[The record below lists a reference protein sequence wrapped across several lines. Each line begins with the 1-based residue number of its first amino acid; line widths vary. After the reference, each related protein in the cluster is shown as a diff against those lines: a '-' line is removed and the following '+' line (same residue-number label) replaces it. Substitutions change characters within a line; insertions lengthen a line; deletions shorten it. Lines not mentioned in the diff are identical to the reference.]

1 MFIFLSPLRSAD
13 LPMLEEKTLINKIL
27 KGDLHSFK
35 TLIERYEN
43 LVFCVI
49 RRLLNKTED
58 VEDIAQEV
66 FIKVHQNLARFN
78 FEAKLS
84 TWIAQIAYNTAL
96 NHLKK
101 LNRESLT
108 FYTKP
113 VKDIFLS
120 AEDLDQMLVKSDV
133 AAYLDKLIAQLPEQY
148 RIVITLYH
156 LKEFSY
162 EEIET
167 ITGMPGGTVKSY
179 LFRARKMLKEK
190 LAQYLK
196 NEQL

>member
-13 LPMLEEKTLINKIL
+13 LPMLEEKILINKIL
-27 KGDLHSFK
+27 KGDLQSFK
-35 TLIERYEN
+35 TLVERYEN

-66 FIKVHQNLARFN
+66 FIKVHQNLVRFN
-78 FEAKLS
+78 FQAKLS

-101 LNRESLT
+101 LNRESLS

-113 VKDIFLS
+113 VKDIYLS
-120 AEDLDQMLVKSDV
+120 TEDLDQMLVKSDV